1 MSSPARSTVSATS
14 AGQGGSSSIATL
26 ADENSPRHS
35 HTDRISAQECK
46 EDALLALSVL
56 KSEVMAALQKEV
68 KALDEDSWKFAGPR
82 SQIHLLTRPGPRP
95 FKQREATK
103 E

>member
-1 MSSPARSTVSATS
+1 MSSPARSTVSVTS

-35 HTDRISAQECK
+35 HTDRISAHECR
-46 EDALLALSVL
+46 EDALIALSVL

-68 KALDEDSWKFAGPR
+68 KSLDEDSWKFAGPR
-82 SQIHLLTRPGPRP
+82 SQIHLLTRPGHHP
-95 FKQREATK
+95 FKLKEAAK
-103 E
+103 K